1 MLCHLKM
8 FLKPVWIQV
17 LKTSLMSFGWT
28 FNFVYSKMILLNG
41 SHVITYPLTHLTS
54 LFRMRLPLP
63 ACYFPLILVILLGL
77 YYCTF
82 YYSLITEQ
90 KHHSYVLFTFD
101 RFNSFLDVLGRN
113 LLYIG
118 HSNLVCPKIPY
129 ISLNQFSKREK
140 ETKSLLFSS
149 TFTM

>member
-1 MLCHLKM
+1 MLCYLKM

-82 YYSLITEQ
+82 YHSLITVQ
-90 KHHSYVLFTFD
+90 KDRSYSLSLV
-101 RFNSFLDVLGRN
+101 FNSFLTALNRN
-113 LLYIG
+113 WLQVSL
-118 HSNLVCPKIPY
+118 PKKSI
-129 ISLNQFSKREK
+129 NQFNPVKQKEK
-140 ETKSLLFSS
+140 QA
-149 TFTM
+149 